1 MEKESEYIKWFSE
14 LSNKDVSIAGGK
26 GASLSEMYNIP
37 DIPIPPGFVV
47 TAQAYSYFIEKTNLW
62 EKINQILS
70 KLDIDNTE
78 KLQDASKTIRNLIE
92 EQEIPQDMKDEIIEA
107 YEILGS
113 DKTGNSGELLE
124 KYEENSYVAVRSS
137 ATTEDLADASFAGQQ
152 DSFLNVK
159 GKEDLMDKVR
169 KCISSLFT
177 ARAIYYRKKKG
188 FEHDKALLA
197 VVVQKMINSEKSGVI
212 FSDNPTTKEDDVVIE
227 AVWGLGEGIVSGQIK
242 PDHYV
247 ISKNVDNFEIVKK
260 EVFKKKIA
268 IIRGKKGGDETIK
281 LDKEKSE
288 KQVLNNY
295 EIKRLAQYAKKLEEH
310 YKKPQDIEFA
320 IENEKIYIVQ
330 SRPITTKFEQKGE
343 RVEGNVLLS
352 GLAASP
358 GISSGVVKVVK
369 TMDDLKKVEK
379 GDILVTE
386 MTNPD
391 MVMTMQKASGI
402 ITDEGGITSHA
413 SIVSREMGIPA
424 VVGTGNATEKLKDG
438 DIVTVDGYSGRV
450 IEGKGESKIVEI
462 KPVIPTKTGIKV
474 IVDLPEYAERAALSK
489 AKAIGL
495 TRLEGIIAMGGKHP
509 IAFVKNNKTEEY
521 VKLIAQG
528 IKKIV
533 EPFDKIWIRTSDIRS
548 DEYRNLEGA
557 PKEIEGNPM
566 LGDHGI
572 RFSLKNKDIMR
583 AELLAIKEVADELPD
598 KEFGVMMP
606 QIISVSEVKKTKQI
620 AEEIGLPGNI
630 KIGIMVETP
639 AAVQIIDKLCEE
651 GIDFVSFGTN
661 DLTQYTLA
669 IDRNNEEVQ
678 EIYDETHLRVLR
690 SISHVIRTCKKY
702 GVETSICGQAGS
714 REEMVR
720 FLINEGITSISVN
733 ADAAFK
739 VSELVAEL
747 EKNIENIGYSNKR
760 DEKTK
765 ENEDIEK
772 QESEVPVEI
781 PIMRNEV
788 ISDDDIEDVVLRELE
803 NNGDYGASAI
813 SEDGDIPVLND
824 AIPIDSDSLS
834 ENSEEEEEEDS
845 EEDEDPEDDDGDFI
859 VNKNSLM
866 EDIFENEEKLE
877 DEWDGEVRV

>member
-450 IEGKGESKIVEI
+450 IEGKGESKLVEI

-678 EIYDETHLRVLR
+678 EIYDETHLGVLR

-834 ENSEEEEEEDS
+834 EDSEEEEDS

-877 DEWDGEVRV
+877 YEWDGEVRT

>member
-450 IEGKGESKIVEI
+450 IEGKGESKLVEI

-678 EIYDETHLRVLR
+678 DIYDETHLGVLR
-690 SISHVIRTCKKY
+690 SISHVIRTRKKY

-834 ENSEEEEEEDS
+834 EDSEEEEDS